1 MPNRDGTGPQGKGPM
16 TGAKMGSCSDAAY
29 GEGKNIPFG
38 RGQGKRC
45 GKGLR
50 RWLGNRWTSIAE
62 ADENTT
68 TEGE

>member
-1 MPNRDGTGPQGKGPM
+1 
-16 TGAKMGSCSDAAY
+16 
-29 GEGKNIPFG
+29 
-38 RGQGKRC
+38 
-45 GKGLR
+45 LR